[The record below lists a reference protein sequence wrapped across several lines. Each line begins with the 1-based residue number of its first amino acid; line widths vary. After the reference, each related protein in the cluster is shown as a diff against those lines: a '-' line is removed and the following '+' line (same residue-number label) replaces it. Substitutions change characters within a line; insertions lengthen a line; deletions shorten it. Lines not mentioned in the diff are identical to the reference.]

1 MWSTRLIQRIYIYMK
16 ECMTEKTR
24 GSGWDRRK
32 KKDVKYLEH
41 DE

>member
-1 MWSTRLIQRIYIYMK
+1 MK